1 MLKQDPAIKKMD
13 TVFII
18 ALFVLFAI
26 TAFSVVLIGAKQYE
40 LTSDSMNQNYETRTT
55 ASYLSEKLHQNDTS
69 AGISVVDLDGT
80 KAIAMNSFVDGKLY
94 ITYLYFYDG
103 YLRELFVGADAVYS
117 LSSGQKIL
125 ELSNFDV
132 AMEKENLIKVSY
144 TDTFNQSEDIFLVIK
159 SKKEELS

>member
-1 MLKQDPAIKKMD
+1 MA
-13 TVFII
+13 T
-18 ALFVLFAI
+18 
-26 TAFSVVLIGAKQYE
+26 
-40 LTSDSMNQNYETRTT
+40 
-55 ASYLSEKLHQNDTS
+55 
-69 AGISVVDLDGT
+69 
-80 KAIAMNSFVDGKLY
+80 Y

-144 TDTFNQSEDIFLVIK
+144 TDTFNQSKDIFLVIK